1 MGVEGRR
8 AGLESWG
15 RRPQPPPPLF
25 PNAGGQDSLGL
36 CHRQEAHREHQV
48 SRHRCHRHS
57 AGRPRTAPRAVR
69 RTATLYACVLY
80 LATVAKAYSAMQWT
94 HTPMPPQAERAVT
107 EEAAAEKA
115 AALGL
120 LQPLAELSLDAEEL
134 HRATA
139 VAVTY
144 CSAQGASSVADLL
157 ECASKLTAYDTQS
170 ASSKPGSMAL
180 SCDNP
185 GLLNWHQLLCVVG
198 VRPRRQAG
206 LWARQPAQTHMQ
218 ARSARR
224 SNDLAG
230 SQANPCEETLWLLQG
245 ARLGALSIELPSSP
259 SMRYLCVEH
268 GMSTAP
274 HMHM

>member
-15 RRPQPPPPLF
+15 RHPQPPPPLF

-48 SRHRCHRHS
+48 SRHRCHSHS

-157 ECASKLTAYDTQS
+157 ERASKLTAYDTQS

-185 GLLNWHQLLCVVG
+185 GLLNWHQPLCVVG
-198 VRPRRQAG
+198 VRPRRRDYGYGNPHKHACRHDLLNG
-206 LWARQPAQTHMQ
+206 LMTSLALKPVPAKKLSDSFKAH
-218 ARSARR
+218 ASA
-224 SNDLAG
+224 LC
-230 SQANPCEETLWLLQG
+230 Q
-245 ARLGALSIELPSSP
+245 LSSL
-259 SMRYLCVEH
+259 
-268 GMSTAP
+268 
-274 HMHM
+274 